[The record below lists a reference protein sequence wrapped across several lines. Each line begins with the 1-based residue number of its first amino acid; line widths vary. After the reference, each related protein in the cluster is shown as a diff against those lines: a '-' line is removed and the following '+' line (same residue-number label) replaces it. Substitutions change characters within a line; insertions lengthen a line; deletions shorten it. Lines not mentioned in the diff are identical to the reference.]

1 MRRVGSTPICNCAP
15 TRAQRAGGAIDL
27 LWGVVASDTATR
39 PAGRGSGAPVRWR
52 VRLEVQKV
60 QMMVR
65 RRRCGD
71 GMYYLLT
78 IGAAAAA
85 MYV

>member
-39 PAGRGSGAPVRWR
+39 PASRGSGATVRWR
-52 VRLEVQKV
+52 VRLEV